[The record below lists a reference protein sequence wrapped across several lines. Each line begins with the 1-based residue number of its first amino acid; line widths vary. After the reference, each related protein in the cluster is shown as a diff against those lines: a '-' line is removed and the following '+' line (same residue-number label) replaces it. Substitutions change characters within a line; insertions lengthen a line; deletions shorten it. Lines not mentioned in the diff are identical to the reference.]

1 DPALGTHGVDDERHP
16 GLGREVAQLD
26 PVSVELER
34 PVSPQL
40 VHDRHHIGLA
50 VGPHGRQ
57 ATDPLRAE
65 KLSLEVPQVFTHQAS
80 AAPPAPNLSSS
91 RKFSAFT
98 YACTPASIA
107 LVDPP
112 VPTTRRPSN
121 TSWIIAS
128 AIASRPGVAA
138 TTEKFSTSGSSPV
151 RRWMALNAA
160 SRGPSPCSRRIAG
173 PVPSSMVTSAV
184 AGSPVDDGIVTASR

>member
-1 DPALGTHGVDDERHP
+1 G
-16 GLGREVAQLD
+16 
-26 PVSVELER
+26 

-40 VHDRHHIGLA
+40 VHDRHHVGLA

-57 ATDPLRAE
+57 ASDPLRAE
-65 KLSLEVPQVFTHQAS
+65 ELSLEVPQAFTHQAS

-112 VPTTRRPSN
+112 VPTTRLPST

-128 AIASRPGVAA
+128 AMAPRPGVSA
-138 TTEKFSTSGSSPV
+138 TPQKFAT
-151 RRWMALNAA
+151 
-160 SRGPSPCSRRIAG
+160 AG
-173 PVPSSMVTSAV
+173 
-184 AGSPVDDGIVTASR
+184 